1 MSATP
6 AAARRVG
13 SEALAALAERQ
24 AEAVAAL
31 DRAVEARLGEIDRAF
46 ETRRRHLEGRL
57 NEAETKVAESVD
69 AGVGACR
76 RSAGDERRLLQEE
89 AAAQLAALE
98 ESAHRHTQALE
109 AAGAAQAETLRGLVA
124 RLEALE
130 REARDRSRDRA
141 AE

>member
-13 SEALAALAERQ
+13 SEAIAALAERQ

-31 DRAVEARLGEIDRAF
+31 DRAVEARLGEIDRAV

-57 NEAETKVAESVD
+57 NEAETRVAEAVE

-76 RSAGDERRLLQEE
+76 RAVADERRLFQEE

-98 ESAHRHTQALE
+98 ASAQRHARELE
-109 AAGAAQAETLRGLVA
+109 EASAAQAETLRSLIA
-124 RLEALE
+124 RLESLE
-130 REARDRSRDRA
+130 REVTDRSRSPVP
-141 AE
+141 E

>member
-24 AEAVAAL
+24 AEAMAAL

-46 ETRRRHLEGRL
+46 ETRRRHLEGL
-57 NEAETKVAESVD
+57 AHAAETEVAESVD

-76 RSAGDERRLLQEE
+76 RAGGDERRLLQEE

-98 ESAHRHTQALE
+98 ASAHRHSELLE
-109 AAGAAQAETLRGLVA
+109 ATVAAQAETLRGLLA

-130 REARDRSRDRA
+130 RDVTDRRRGRA